1 MSAPPTM
8 TAIPDMDP
16 SRHLVSVSAG
26 FGNQWFQEIQR
37 ALITQFANIGTAVI
51 TPTAGNLNSLVG
63 IDSAKTVETR
73 FTDIEAF
80 LVRQDL
86 SAPAYNFHDSWWS
99 QDATAVPERQWV
111 AAGRRDGFT
120 NVPWAWGTNIPSGK
134 EDDVIV
140 VFIERVHATSTTG
153 VAYQTALVLFPDSVQ
168 HRDYFWR
175 AASNM
180 TTITNEPWRA
190 FEYALVDDAESTSGD
205 ATYSTV
211 CFTINEVCT

>member
-1 MSAPPTM
+1 MLSIAQL
-8 TAIPDMDP
+8 DP
-16 SRHLVSVSAG
+16 SQPLVSDSAG
-26 FGNQWFQEIQR
+26 EGQQWLQEVQR
-37 ALITQFANIGTAVI
+37 AISTQFANIGTAVA
-51 TPTAGNLNSLVG
+51 TPTAANLNSLTG
-63 IDSAKTVETR
+63 IDPAKTVEAR

-86 SAPAYNFHDSWWS
+86 AAPDYNFKSAWWTE
-99 QDATAVPERQWV
+99 DATAVPERQWV

-134 EDDVIV
+134 EDDVLV
-140 VFIERVHATSTTG
+140 VFIERVHATSPTG

-205 ATYSTV
+205 ATYSTI
-211 CFTINEVCT
+211 CFSKSELCP